1 MQQSQRKILSLAF
14 GVALATFAAGA
25 FAADAPASEE
35 KPLYESVYSK
45 SYAQYFGG
53 VGTVG
58 EAYDGTKDIQD
69 WEPSLVSKPDGTKV
83 WSDLRT
89 IYINTALDP
98 SNRYSSINGFVNVK
112 FSGLNLVNEH
122 VSRSNTFVLSDGNS
136 DKSASRETH
145 LAFEGSV
152 IKHWNI
158 VVEEPTYRE
167 YFGIEDGERSTEHS
181 ITFRN
186 SEFTGD
192 IVHNSKD
199 AGLMTDFSPLVSDK
213 GNQLNLDLDG
223 TKWTGATYS
232 TITSK
237 VEGGNST
244 KQERDETS
252 NHRTSLLL
260 ANNSH
265 WAVTDDSF
273 VTTLKADSDSD
284 VEILAGTAEKK
295 TKLSIDELDSGVRVN
310 VNDNTSL
317 TVGKTTDPAAAVLTD
332 GETTIHELDVR
343 FKGLE
348 NAAVAVRADNVST
361 KLVASDT
368 LRAEYDDDTIIRAMA
383 KAVHTKEETVRFE
396 LEQGLFSDGVSGT
409 VSHEG
414 DDTFQVNKTNRTTN
428 ENALAVADTGSILFM
443 QWRAETDDVM
453 QRMGDVRSSGK
464 TGLWV
469 RHYGGR
475 SEFGSSDYDYLALQM
490 GADRLVYDGDV
501 KVLAGA
507 AFSYTDGDAKY
518 STGTSDA
525 KSYAFTAYGEL
536 LTQSGSF
543 LTAALKYGALRN
555 EVELSKTIDGEFRA
569 DAWAFSVETGH
580 RFALAKSFFV
590 EPHVGLTY
598 AKVNGDSFRVGDNA
612 SVKQD
617 DFDSLVGGV
626 GLTLGFSCP
635 NDRGD
640 VYLRLDQKYDF
651 QGETSTGFYSNG
663 REVNRFD
670 KDLGGSW
677 FEIGL
682 GAKARLTESLTGYA
696 EFETAHSGEV
706 ETPFRWNLGLRYT
719 F

>member
-1 MQQSQRKILSLAF
+1 MFTPLRHALSLAV
-14 GVALATFAAGA
+14 GSALAVSASGA
-25 FAADAPASEE
+25 FAGPDG
-35 KPLYESVYSK
+35 SVFGQ

-53 VGTVG
+53 VGAAG
-58 EAYDGTKDIQD
+58 AAYDGTQDILN
-69 WEPSLVSKPDGTKV
+69 WKPTEITLPDETKV
-83 WSDLRT
+83 WTNLRT
-89 IYINTALDP
+89 IYLTTGLDP
-98 SNRYSSINGFVNVK
+98 LNSYSSVNGKVHVS
-112 FSGLNLVNEH
+112 FSGLNLVNDKG
-122 VSRSNTFVLSDGNS
+122 SKPYKITMSDS
-136 DKSASRETH
+136 SADKSPVRDMSLT
-145 LAFEGSV
+145 FDNSV
-152 IKHWNI
+152 VKRWNI

-167 YFGIEDGERSTEHS
+167 YFGIQEGEGSTEHS
-181 ITFRN
+181 ITFVN

-199 AGLMTDFSPLVSDK
+199 AGLMKDFALVSNK
-213 GNQLNLDLDG
+213 GNQLELHLFG
-223 TKWTGATYS
+223 SKWTGATYS
-232 TITSK
+232 T
-237 VEGGNST
+237 VGT
-244 KQERDETS
+244 KQERDETHK
-252 NHRTSLLL
+252 HRTNLLL
-260 ANNSH
+260 ADNSH

-284 VEILAGTAEKK
+284 VEILAGTAEKQ
-295 TKLSIDELDSGVRVN
+295 TKLSIDKLDSGVRVN

-317 TVGKTTDPAAAVLTD
+317 TVGKTAEPAVAVLADDVPKTY
-332 GETTIHELDVR
+332 ELDVR

-348 NAAVAVRADNVST
+348 NADVVVQADNVST
-361 KLVASDT
+361 KLVASAN
-368 LRAEYDDDTIIRAMA
+368 LRDGHDDDTIIRAMA
-383 KAVHTKEETVRFE
+383 KAVDTKEETVRFE

-409 VSHEG
+409 VSHDEG
-414 DDTFQVNKTNRTTN
+414 DGTLQVNKTNRTTN

>member
-1 MQQSQRKILSLAF
+1 MFTPLRHALSLAV
-14 GVALATFAAGA
+14 GSALAVSASSAL
-25 FAADAPASEE
+25 ADT
-35 KPLYESVYSK
+35 YQSVFGQ

-53 VGTVG
+53 VGSVDA
-58 EAYDGTKDIQD
+58 AYDGTKDIQN
-69 WEPSLVSKPDGTKV
+69 WTPTEITYPDGSKGQTN
-83 WSDLRT
+83 LRT
-89 IYINTALDP
+89 IYLTTGLDP
-98 SNRYSSINGFVNVK
+98 LNSYSSVNGKVHVS
-112 FSGLNLVNEH
+112 FSGLNLVNDKG
-122 VSRSNTFVLSDGNS
+122 SKPYKITMSDS
-136 DKSASRETH
+136 SADKSPVRDMSLT
-145 LAFEGSV
+145 FDNSV
-152 IKHWNI
+152 VKRWNI

-167 YFGIEDGERSTEHS
+167 YFGIQEGERSTEHS
-181 ITFRN
+181 ITFVN

-199 AGLMTDFSPLVSDK
+199 AGLMKDFALVSDK
-213 GNQLNLDLDG
+213 GNQLELHLFG
-223 TKWTGATYS
+223 SKWTGATYS
-232 TITSK
+232 T
-237 VEGGNST
+237 VGT
-244 KQERDETS
+244 KQERDETLK
-252 NHRTSLLL
+252 HRTNLLL
-260 ANNSH
+260 ADNSH

-284 VEILAGTAEKK
+284 VEILAGTAEKQ
-295 TKLSIDELDSGVRVN
+295 TKLSIDKLDSGVRVN

-317 TVGKTTDPAAAVLTD
+317 TVGKTAEPAAAVLADDVPKTY
-332 GETTIHELDVR
+332 ELDVR

-348 NAAVAVRADNVST
+348 NADVVVQADNVST
-361 KLVASDT
+361 KLVASAN
-368 LRAEYDDDTIIRAMA
+368 LRDGHDDDTIIRAMA
-383 KAVHTKEETVRFE
+383 KAVDTKEETVRFE

-414 DDTFQVNKTNRTTN
+414 DGTLQVNKTNRTTN

-525 KSYAFTAYGEL
+525 KSYAFIAYGEL

-640 VYLRLDQKYDF
+640 VYLRLDQKYEF
-651 QGETSTGFYSNG
+651 QGETSTGFYSND

>member
-1 MQQSQRKILSLAF
+1 MFTPLRHALSLAV
-14 GVALATFAAGA
+14 GSALAVSASGALAGP
-25 FAADAPASEE
+25 DG
-35 KPLYESVYSK
+35 SVFDKYNT
-45 SYAQYFGG
+45 QYFSG
-53 VGTVG
+53 VGKF
-58 EAYDGTKDIQD
+58 ESPYDGTKDIQK
-69 WEPSLVSKPDGTKV
+69 WTSAEYAER
-83 WSDLRT
+83 DLRL
-89 IYINTALDP
+89 INLITGLDP
-98 SNRYSSINGFVNVK
+98 FNSSSSVNGKVHVS
-112 FSGLNLVNEH
+112 FSGLNLVNDKG
-122 VSRSNTFVLSDGNS
+122 SKPYRITMSDSNA
-136 DKSASRETH
+136 DKSPERDMSLT
-145 LAFEGSV
+145 FTNSV
-152 IKHWNI
+152 VKRWNI
-158 VVEEPTYRE
+158 VVEEPTYRK
-167 YFGIEDGERSTEHS
+167 YFGIEDGKHSTEHS
-181 ITFRN
+181 ITFVN

-199 AGLMTDFSPLVSDK
+199 AGLMTDFDRVSNE
-213 GNQLNLDLDG
+213 GNELALDLYG

-244 KQERDETS
+244 KQERDETLK
-252 NHRTSLLL
+252 HRTNLLL
-260 ANNSH
+260 ADNSH

-273 VTTLKADSDSD
+273 VTTLTADSDSD

-295 TKLSIDELDSGVRVN
+295 TKLSIGNLGSDVRVN

-317 TVGKTTDPAAAVLTD
+317 TVVGEQTTEPAAAVLVD
-332 GETTIHELDVR
+332 GENTIHELDVR

-361 KLVASDT
+361 KLVASAN
-368 LRAEYDDDTIIRAMA
+368 LRDGHDDDTIIRAMA
-383 KAVHTKEETVRFE
+383 KAVDTKEETVRFE

-409 VSHEG
+409 VSHDEG
-414 DDTFQVNKTNRTTN
+414 DGTLQVNKTNRTTN

-580 RFALAKSFFV
+580 RFALAKSIFV

>member
-1 MQQSQRKILSLAF
+1 MFTPLRQALSLAV
-14 GVALATFAAGA
+14 GSALAVSASGALAGP
-25 FAADAPASEE
+25 DG
-35 KPLYESVYSK
+35 SVFDKYNT
-45 SYAQYFGG
+45 QYFSG
-53 VGTVG
+53 VGKF
-58 EAYDGTKDIQD
+58 ESPYDGTKDIQK
-69 WEPSLVSKPDGTKV
+69 WTSAEYAER
-83 WSDLRT
+83 DLRL
-89 IYINTALDP
+89 INLITGLDP
-98 SNRYSSINGFVNVK
+98 FNSSSSVNGKVHVS
-112 FSGLNLVNEH
+112 FSGLNLVNDKG
-122 VSRSNTFVLSDGNS
+122 SKPYRITMSDSNA
-136 DKSASRETH
+136 DKSPERDMSLT
-145 LAFEGSV
+145 FTNSV
-152 IKHWNI
+152 VKRWNI
-158 VVEEPTYRE
+158 VVEEPTYRK
-167 YFGIEDGERSTEHS
+167 YFGIEDGKHSTEHS
-181 ITFRN
+181 ITFVN

-199 AGLMTDFSPLVSDK
+199 AGLMTDFDRVSNE
-213 GNQLNLDLDG
+213 GNELALDLYG

-244 KQERDETS
+244 KQERDETLK
-252 NHRTSLLL
+252 HRTNLLL
-260 ANNSH
+260 ADNSH

-273 VTTLKADSDSD
+273 VTTLTADSDSD

-295 TKLSIDELDSGVRVN
+295 TKLSIGNLGSDVRVN

-317 TVGKTTDPAAAVLTD
+317 TVVGEQTTEPAAAVLVD
-332 GETTIHELDVR
+332 GENTIHELDVR

-361 KLVASDT
+361 KLVASAN
-368 LRAEYDDDTIIRAMA
+368 LRDGHDDDTIIRAMA
-383 KAVHTKEETVRFE
+383 KAVDTKEETVRFE

-414 DDTFQVNKTNRTTN
+414 DDTLQVNKTNRTTN

>member
-1 MQQSQRKILSLAF
+1 MFIPLRHALSLAV
-14 GVALATFAAGA
+14 GSALAVSASGALAGP
-25 FAADAPASEE
+25 DG
-35 KPLYESVYSK
+35 SVFDKYNT
-45 SYAQYFGG
+45 QYFSG
-53 VGTVG
+53 VGKF
-58 EAYDGTKDIQD
+58 ESPYDGTKDIQK
-69 WEPSLVSKPDGTKV
+69 WTSAEYAER
-83 WSDLRT
+83 DLRL
-89 IYINTALDP
+89 INLITGLDP
-98 SNRYSSINGFVNVK
+98 FNSSSSVNGKVHVS
-112 FSGLNLVNEH
+112 FSGLNLVNDKG
-122 VSRSNTFVLSDGNS
+122 SKPYRITMSDSNA
-136 DKSASRETH
+136 DKSPERDMSLT
-145 LAFEGSV
+145 FTNSV
-152 IKHWNI
+152 VKRWNI
-158 VVEEPTYRE
+158 VVEEPTYRK
-167 YFGIEDGERSTEHS
+167 YFGIEDGKHSTEHS
-181 ITFRN
+181 ITFVN

-199 AGLMTDFSPLVSDK
+199 AGLMKDFALVSNE
-213 GNQLNLDLDG
+213 GNQLELHLFG
-223 TKWTGATYS
+223 SKWTGATYS
-232 TITSK
+232 T
-237 VEGGNST
+237 VGT
-244 KQERDETS
+244 KQERDETLK
-252 NHRTSLLL
+252 HRTNLLL
-260 ANNSH
+260 ADNSH

-284 VEILAGTAEKK
+284 VEILAGTAEKQ
-295 TKLSIDELDSGVRVN
+295 TKLSIDKLDSGVRVN

-317 TVGKTTDPAAAVLTD
+317 TVGKTAKPAAAVLAD
-332 GETTIHELDVR
+332 GEATIHELDVR

-348 NAAVAVRADNVST
+348 NADVAVQADNVST
-361 KLVASDT
+361 KLVASAN
-368 LRAEYDDDTIIRAMA
+368 LRDGHDDDTIIRAMA
-383 KAVHTKEETVRFE
+383 KAVDTKEETVRFE

-414 DDTFQVNKTNRTTN
+414 DGTLQVNKTNRTTN

>member
-1 MQQSQRKILSLAF
+1 MFTPLRHALSLAV
-14 GVALATFAAGA
+14 GSALAVSASGALAGP
-25 FAADAPASEE
+25 DG
-35 KPLYESVYSK
+35 SVFDKYNT
-45 SYAQYFGG
+45 QYFSG
-53 VGTVG
+53 VGKF
-58 EAYDGTKDIQD
+58 ESPYDGTKDIQK
-69 WEPSLVSKPDGTKV
+69 WTSAEYAER
-83 WSDLRT
+83 DLRL
-89 IYINTALDP
+89 INLITGLDP
-98 SNRYSSINGFVNVK
+98 FNSSSSVNGKVHVS
-112 FSGLNLVNEH
+112 FSGLNLVNDKG
-122 VSRSNTFVLSDGNS
+122 SKPYRITMSDSNA
-136 DKSASRETH
+136 DKSPERDMSLT
-145 LAFEGSV
+145 FTNSV
-152 IKHWNI
+152 VKRWNI
-158 VVEEPTYRE
+158 VVEEPTYRK
-167 YFGIEDGERSTEHS
+167 YFGIEDGKHSTEHS
-181 ITFRN
+181 ITFVN

-199 AGLMTDFSPLVSDK
+199 AGLMTDFDRVSNE
-213 GNQLNLDLDG
+213 GNELALDLYG

-244 KQERDETS
+244 KQERDETLK
-252 NHRTSLLL
+252 HRTNLLL
-260 ANNSH
+260 ADNSH

-273 VTTLKADSDSD
+273 VTTLTADSDSD

-295 TKLSIDELDSGVRVN
+295 TKLSIGNLGSDVRVN

-317 TVGKTTDPAAAVLTD
+317 TVVGEQTTEPAAAVLVD
-332 GETTIHELDVR
+332 GENTIHELDVR

-361 KLVASDT
+361 KLVASAN
-368 LRAEYDDDTIIRAMA
+368 LRDGHDDDTIIRAMA
-383 KAVHTKEETVRFE
+383 KAVDTKEETVRFE

-409 VSHEG
+409 VSHDEG
-414 DDTFQVNKTNRTTN
+414 DGTLQVNKTNRTTN

-696 EFETAHSGEV
+696 EFETAQSGEV

>member
-1 MQQSQRKILSLAF
+1 MFTPLRHALSLAV
-14 GVALATFAAGA
+14 GSALAVSASGA
-25 FAADAPASEE
+25 FAGPDG
-35 KPLYESVYSK
+35 SVFGQ

-53 VGTVG
+53 VGAAG
-58 EAYDGTKDIQD
+58 AAYDGTQDILN
-69 WEPSLVSKPDGTKV
+69 WKPTEITLPDETKV
-83 WSDLRT
+83 WTNLRT
-89 IYINTALDP
+89 IYLTTGLDP
-98 SNRYSSINGFVNVK
+98 LNSYSSVNGKVHVS
-112 FSGLNLVNEH
+112 FSGLNLVNDKG
-122 VSRSNTFVLSDGNS
+122 SKPYKITMSDS
-136 DKSASRETH
+136 SADKSPVRDMSLT
-145 LAFEGSV
+145 FDNSV
-152 IKHWNI
+152 VKRWNI
-158 VVEEPTYRE
+158 VVEEPTYRT
-167 YFGIEDGERSTEHS
+167 YFGIKEGERSTEHS

-199 AGLMTDFSPLVSDK
+199 AGLMTDFSLVSDK
-213 GNQLNLDLDG
+213 GNQLNLDLYG

-252 NHRTSLLL
+252 NHRTNLLL
-260 ANNSH
+260 ADNSH

-284 VEILAGTAEKK
+284 VEILAGTAEKQ
-295 TKLSIDELDSGVRVN
+295 TKLSIDKLDSGVRVN

-317 TVGKTTDPAAAVLTD
+317 TVGEQTAEPAAAVLADDVPKTY
-332 GETTIHELDVR
+332 ELDVR

-348 NAAVAVRADNVST
+348 NADVVVQADNVST
-361 KLVASDT
+361 KLVASAN
-368 LRAEYDDDTIIRAMA
+368 LRDGHDDDTIIRAMA
-383 KAVHTKEETVRFE
+383 EAVDTKEETVRFE

-409 VSHEG
+409 VSHEDG
-414 DDTFQVNKTNRTTN
+414 TLQVNKTNRTTN